1 MTLYELNQAG
11 YASLPKMTK
20 AELDIAKENIIT
32 FLKSHNSQY
41 YMMLNHDNKYF
52 TLFVYENNIDVE
64 KMAREIISVS
74 RSLGEIKSIEVNGD
88 IIEIWIL
95 YEGKCDMYAL
105 FDYAKGVIQV

>member
-20 AELDIAKENIIT
+20 AELEKAKRNIIT
-32 FLKSHNSQY
+32 FLDSNNSRY

-52 TLFVYENNIDVE
+52 TLFTYENDVNKN
-64 KMAREIISVS
+64 KMASEIISVS
-74 RSLGEIKSIEVNGD
+74 KTLGEIKAIEINGD

-95 YEGKCDMYAL
+95 YEGKCDMYAF

>member
-20 AELDIAKENIIT
+20 AELEKAKENIVT
-32 FLKSHNSQY
+32 FLDVHNSSY

-74 RSLGEIKSIEVNGD
+74 KSLGEIKSIEVNGD

-95 YEGKCDMYAL
+95 YEGKCDMYAF